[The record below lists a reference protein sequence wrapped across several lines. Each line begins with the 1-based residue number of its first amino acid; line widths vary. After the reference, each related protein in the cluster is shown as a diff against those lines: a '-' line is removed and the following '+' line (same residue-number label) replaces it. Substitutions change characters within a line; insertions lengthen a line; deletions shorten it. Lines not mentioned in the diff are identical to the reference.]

1 MQRPPFPSREIN
13 TGCYG
18 EHEKEVHVMP
28 YNSKAFGIVISR
40 LRVGRGL
47 TQERFSAFAGIA
59 RSHLTMLEN
68 GRKVP
73 RLDTFSRIAAALGM
87 TPAELLR
94 LVEEE
99 TAKEETE

>member
-1 MQRPPFPSREIN
+1 
-13 TGCYG
+13 
-18 EHEKEVHVMP
+18 MP

-40 LRVGRGL
+40 LRTKKQI

-68 GRKVP
+68 GRKVV
-73 RLDTFSRIAAALGM
+73 RLDTFFRIAEALDI
-87 TPAELLR
+87 TPSALMA

-99 TAKEETE
+99 SKKNSAE

>member
-1 MQRPPFPSREIN
+1 MS
-13 TGCYG
+13 
-18 EHEKEVHVMP
+18 

-40 LRVGRGL
+40 LRTGKHM

-68 GRKVP
+68 GNKVA
-73 RLDTFSRIAAALGM
+73 RLDTFFRIAAALDIA
-87 TPAELLR
+87 PSELMR

-99 TAKEETE
+99 SRADQRE